1 MAFRKDTPAPHVQRI
16 PAPPSVDIA
25 SSKIA
30 ASRGETPPLTP
41 PFRIRTKGRRTAK
54 VPKYQEQTPRETYL
68 EDAGSEADARDAAID
83 DPHAKQRISHDLS
96 LTDNNRHSVMDNM
109 LLSLNPDQ
117 PAFFSSPVS
126 QSRYRTGSGL
136 SSPPKTA
143 RSRGHKQSASLNSD
157 YTYPSNPSDLSS
169 QRGLPRSRRSQSSSN
184 FPTSAGIDSIT
195 EHGQSPGKHTISV
208 PPITSASVPT
218 SRSGA
223 RRTSKGSG
231 SSSVDFGHA
240 MVSTRWPPFSGRRSS
255 SFDHGHVRAADYIPT
270 AMPALPRANTQQYAD
285 LDAAPTPTVPGG
297 PGSRERSP
305 SRLAAP
311 TRPTYTE
318 APSLGSPR
326 RFMPREGVRSSGAD
340 GKDGSRGSVRG
351 GNGVGSKRGSQ
362 HVSSLR
368 GYINSRAGSPVRT
381 ADRAPTPQPSSSNR
395 EKPGFFRRMFG
406 SKEKGIPSHETRP
419 EAPLTRDG
427 SRMGS
432 RSGRSSNGKAQKST
446 LGEEIST
453 QAAEAPPPVLTKKPS
468 SFFRRRKKSIS
479 TTTVTPAIPPHLQ
492 TPVRLK
498 TMTAMADGT
507 SQNSPVSSLHEA
519 MDSFLSIPD
528 QRKPAEASGNRKKGA
543 DEHNP
548 VPTDTAIYRSYMNTT
563 PSTKNSFTHDQD
575 KRPEDN
581 SLSDAAPSR
590 SDTLQPPDRS
600 FLHDNSSNEDKA
612 NDTDS
617 HIYDSNAAA
626 YDTNKSVAQEMENR
640 PPPGFQ
646 LKPVRS
652 SHLRNAQKKPLEERD
667 INLHE
672 GLQPSNSGNDGTA
685 RKLGEGSATSAN
697 EEITSKA
704 PFHHQRRRSTKDSS
718 VPTEL
723 EDPPISPISD
733 YQSATSI
740 VVDTT
745 TEGQEGLIVESE
757 PTAEV
762 SKTSDEDSDN
772 ATIEEKELAKS
783 IYDGDE
789 AAIEKSRVAAW
800 LGENAPERIRI
811 RKAYMECFDFQDRN
825 ILVAFRELCAR
836 MVLKGETQ
844 QVDRILD
851 SFSCR
856 WCQCNP
862 EHGFQATGMLFLV
875 FMAET

>member
-1 MAFRKDTPAPHVQRI
+1 MAFRKDTPAPHVHQR
-16 PAPPSVDIA
+16 PAPPSLAIA
-25 SSKIA
+25 SSKVA
-30 ASRGETPPLTP
+30 ASHVESPPLTP

-54 VPKYQEQTPRETYL
+54 VPKHQEQTPRETYL
-68 EDAGSEADARDAAID
+68 EDAGTEADARDAATD
-83 DPHAKQRISHDLS
+83 DPHANERISHDLS

-126 QSRYRTGSGL
+126 QSRYRTSSGL

-184 FPTSAGIDSIT
+184 FPTSAGIGSIT
-195 EHGQSPGKHTISV
+195 EHGQSPGKHTTSV
-208 PPITSASVPT
+208 PPVASASVPS

-223 RRTSKGSG
+223 RKTSKGSG

-255 SFDHGHVRAADYIPT
+255 SFDHGHVHAVDYIPT

-311 TRPTYTE
+311 TRPIHAE

-326 RFMPREGVRSSGAD
+326 RFVPREGVRSSGAD
-340 GKDGSRGSVRG
+340 GKDGIRGSVRG
-351 GNGVGSKRGSQ
+351 GSGVGSKRGSQ

-368 GYINSRAGSPVRT
+368 GYINSRAGSPVRA
-381 ADRAPTPQPSSSNR
+381 ADHAPIAQPSSGNR

-406 SKEKGIPSHETRP
+406 SKEKGIPSHDTRSD
-419 EAPLTRDG
+419 APLTRDG

-432 RSGRSSNGKAQKST
+432 RSGRSSSGKAQKST
-446 LGEEIST
+446 LGEEVNT
-453 QAAEAPPPVLTKKPS
+453 QTAEAPPPVLTKKPS

-492 TPVRLK
+492 TPVRLN

-507 SQNSPVSSLHEA
+507 SQHSPVSSLHEA

-528 QRKPAEASGNRKKGA
+528 QRKPAEASANRKKGA

-548 VPTDTAIYRSYMNTT
+548 VPVDTAVYRSYMNTT
-563 PSTKNSFTHDQD
+563 PSTKTSFTHDRD
-575 KRPEDN
+575 KRPEDT
-581 SLSDAAPSR
+581 SLSDTAPSR

-612 NDTDS
+612 NDSDS
-617 HIYDSNAAA
+617 RIHDSNATA
-626 YDTNKSVAQEMENR
+626 YNTNKTVALEMENR

-646 LKPVRS
+646 LRPVRS
-652 SHLRNAQKKPLEERD
+652 SSLRNAQKRPLEERD
-667 INLHE
+667 INICE
-672 GLQPSNSGNDGTA
+672 GQPPSNSGKDVTT
-685 RKLGEGSATSAN
+685 RKLGEGSAAPVN
-697 EEITSKA
+697 EEITPKA
-704 PFHHQRRRSTKDSS
+704 PFYHQRRRSTKDSS
-718 VPTEL
+718 APADL
-723 EDPPISPISD
+723 EDPPISPISY

-740 VVDTT
+740 VLNTT
-745 TEGQEGLIVESE
+745 ADGQEGLVTESE
-757 PTAEV
+757 PTIEALKSTV
-762 SKTSDEDSDN
+762 EDTDN
-772 ATIEEKELAKS
+772 ATEEEKELAKS

-825 ILVAFRELCAR
+825 ILIAFRELCVR

-862 EHGFQATGMLFLV
+862 EHGFKATGTVFLI
-875 FMAET
+875 MAVT